1 MYNLMEEVNVLAK
14 KWGNS
19 YGVILPM
26 RVVEKERIREGTPIR
41 LTVRVEKAMTGA
53 DLAELGRRLGIPEKL
68 KGIDLKKE
76 MKRIDRELWGE

>member
-1 MYNLMEEVNVLAK
+1 MEEVNVLAK

-53 DLAELGRRLGIPEKL
+53 DLAELGRRLGILEKL